1 MCTWAKLAGKMVTNF
16 CTGPPCTALGVVF
29 LQNAISSTALGVVFL
44 QNAISSTKVIITQ
57 VAYRRS
63 FPSFVVTSGRDEFY
77 CPMYII
83 TGFLLLG

>member
-1 MCTWAKLAGKMVTNF
+1 MWEFVIMCTWAKLAAKMVTNF
-16 CTGPPCTALGVVF
+16 CTDPPCTAQGVVF
-29 LQNAISSTALGVVFL
+29 LQNAMSSM
-44 QNAISSTKVIITQ
+44 KVIITQ

-83 TGFLLLG
+83 YRILVVRIISNYHIF